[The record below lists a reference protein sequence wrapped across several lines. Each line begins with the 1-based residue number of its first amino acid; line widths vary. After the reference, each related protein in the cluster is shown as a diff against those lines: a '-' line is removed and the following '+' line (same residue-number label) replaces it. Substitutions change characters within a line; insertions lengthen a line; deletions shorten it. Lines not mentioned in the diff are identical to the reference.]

1 VHEATTGEA
10 HGFSGLEVVYMIT
23 LDMTDQEFHRIA
35 KALADPRRFRV
46 LQRIIGTSEEVSC
59 QLLLKEFPIA
69 PATMS
74 HHLKE
79 LETAGLV
86 ESRFDGQFKF
96 MLARPDVIHGYEREL
111 VRRLGTKR

>member
-1 VHEATTGEA
+1 
-10 HGFSGLEVVYMIT
+10 
-23 LDMTDQEFHRIA
+23 MTDQEFYRIS
-35 KALADPRRFRV
+35 KVLADPRRFRV
-46 LQRIIGTSEEVSC
+46 LQRIMGTQEEVSC

-79 LETAGLV
+79 LETAGVV
-86 ESRFDGQFKF
+86 ESRFDGVHKF
-96 MLARPDVIHGYEREL
+96 LVPRPEVIQGYEREL

>member
-1 VHEATTGEA
+1 
-10 HGFSGLEVVYMIT
+10 
-23 LDMTDQEFHRIA
+23 MTDQEFHRVA

-46 LQRIIGTSEEVSC
+46 LQRIVAGSSEEVSC
-59 QLLLKEFPIA
+59 KLLIKEFAIA

-86 ESRFDGQFKF
+86 ESRFDGQSKF
-96 MLARPDVIHGYEREL
+96 LLARSEVIQGYEREL
-111 VRRLGTKR
+111 GRRLGTKR

>member
-1 VHEATTGEA
+1 
-10 HGFSGLEVVYMIT
+10 
-23 LDMTDQEFHRIA
+23 MTDQEFHRIA
-35 KALADPRRFRV
+35 KVLADPRRFRV
-46 LQRIIGTSEEVSC
+46 LQRIVAGNSTEVSC

-86 ESRFDGQFKF
+86 ESRFDGQCKY
-96 MLARPDVIHGYEREL
+96 MVGRPDVIQGYEHEL
-111 VRRLGTKR
+111 GRRLGTKR

>member
-1 VHEATTGEA
+1 
-10 HGFSGLEVVYMIT
+10 
-23 LDMTDQEFHRIA
+23 MTDQEFYRIG

-46 LQRIIGTSEEVSC
+46 LQRIIATPGEASC
-59 QLLLKEFPIA
+59 QALLKEFPIA

-79 LETAGLV
+79 LETAGVV
-86 ESRFDGQFKF
+86 ESRFDGVCKF
-96 MLARPDVIHGYEREL
+96 MMARTDVLQGYEREL

>member
-1 VHEATTGEA
+1 
-10 HGFSGLEVVYMIT
+10 
-23 LDMTDQEFHRIA
+23 MTDQEFHRIA
-35 KALADPRRFRV
+35 KVLADPRRFRV
-46 LQRIIGTSEEVSC
+46 LQRIIGGTGEEVSC
-59 QLLLKEFPIA
+59 QTLLQEFPIA

-86 ESRFDGQFKF
+86 ESRFDGQFKY
-96 MLARPDVIHGYEREL
+96 MVARADVIQGYEREL

>member
-1 VHEATTGEA
+1 
-10 HGFSGLEVVYMIT
+10 
-23 LDMTDQEFHRIA
+23 MTDQEFYRIS
-35 KALADPRRFRV
+35 KVLADPRRFRV
-46 LQRIIGTSEEVSC
+46 LQRIMGTGEEVSC

-79 LETAGLV
+79 LETAGVV
-86 ESRFDGQFKF
+86 ESRFDGVCKY
-96 MLARPDVIHGYEREL
+96 LVPRPEVIQGYEREL

>member
-1 VHEATTGEA
+1 
-10 HGFSGLEVVYMIT
+10 
-23 LDMTDQEFHRIA
+23 MTDQEFHRVA

-46 LQRIIGTSEEVSC
+46 LQRIVAGSTEEVSC
-59 QLLLKEFPIA
+59 QLLLKEFPVA

-86 ESRFDGQFKF
+86 ESRFDGQQKF
-96 MLARPDVIHGYEREL
+96 LLPRPEVIQGYEREL
-111 VRRLGTKR
+111 GRRLGTKR

>member
-1 VHEATTGEA
+1 
-10 HGFSGLEVVYMIT
+10 
-23 LDMTDQEFHRIA
+23 MTDQEFHRIA
-35 KALADPRRFRV
+35 KVLADPRRFGV
-46 LQRIIGTSEEVSC
+46 LQRIVAGNSAEVSC

-86 ESRFDGQFKF
+86 ESRFDGQCKY
-96 MLARPDVIHGYEREL
+96 LTARPEVIHGYEREL
-111 VRRLGTKR
+111 GRRLGTKHP